1 MHSKNAIIARAII
14 TQRETGTRM
23 LVVVVV
29 ARATILF
36 YITLATSNVANIYVS
51 ISYTYAYINMIY
63 VYIYVYIYL
72 YTHTYVYIY
81 LHL

>member
-1 MHSKNAIIARAII
+1 MRSKNAIIARAII

-23 LVVVVV
+23 LVVVIV

-51 ISYTYAYINMIY
+51 ISYTYINIIDVCVFIY
-63 VYIYVYIYL
+63 
-72 YTHTYVYIY
+72 TGCF
-81 LHL
+81 